1 MKAARLYEA
10 NKPLKIEKIPIPE
23 IGSKDVLIEV
33 KASIIDGTVSHF
45 TRGRFAPPQL
55 PITLGWETSGILAN
69 VGSEV
74 THLKKGDRV
83 ILNCIVWTCGKCY
96 FCLTGRERICPTRG
110 YHGGSL
116 DGSFAEYVKASAEN
130 VFLLPEN
137 IPFDQGAV
145 LSDSLPTAF
154 NATALRGKI
163 KGGDTVAIFGVGNV
177 GMNAVQLAN
186 ILGAA
191 KVIAIDIADG
201 KLQTAKQLGADKT
214 VNATREDPVNR
225 VRELTGGEGVDVAIE
240 CVGIKKTL
248 EQTVQ
253 STRRGGRA
261 VFVGIGAG
269 QNMEIDPLAITMQ
282 EIEVTGSWG
291 YNRTVFPRLIE
302 MVTSGRIN
310 LSKAISVK
318 VSLEN
323 INEGIEL
330 LEKDKNI
337 IGVLVEPK

>member
-1 MKAARLYEA
+1 M
-10 NKPLKIEKIPIPE
+10 
-23 IGSKDVLIEV
+23 
-33 KASIIDGTVSHF
+33 
-45 TRGRFAPPQL
+45 
-55 PITLGWETSGILAN
+55 
-69 VGSEV
+69 
-74 THLKKGDRV
+74 
-83 ILNCIVWTCGKCY
+83 
-96 FCLTGRERICPTRG
+96 
-110 YHGGSL
+110 
-116 DGSFAEYVKASAEN
+116 KASAEN